1 MWAIIYPV
9 SAIPAI
15 TILYIVQRRA
25 KKAGALDSYKTP
37 FQIYGGKK
45 IVTAMFWQLD
55 IVGVILLLG
64 VFALI
69 LVPFT
74 IAGGVETQWKTAKVI
89 APLVIGVL
97 LIPVWLYWES
107 TCLHPMVPF
116 RVRLSNILKLSRS

>member
-74 IAGGVETQWKTAKVI
+74 IAGGC
-89 APLVIGVL
+89 L
-97 LIPVWLYWES
+97 LYTSPS
-107 TCLHPMVPF
+107 P
-116 RVRLSNILKLSRS
+116 RD